1 MPRTVRLRLLGSFDA
16 RWSDGKPLGL
26 SGKKVQALVAYLAVE
41 GDRMHTR
48 EELSALLWGETGDER
63 ARHNLRQALSKI
75 RRTCDSLIVAKG
87 DALQLDDRLCEAD
100 VRDFEELVGQN
111 DLDQLKS
118 AVELYRHDLL
128 EGLVLREPAFDD
140 WLRDARARLRDRV
153 CDALERL
160 ASSFTERG
168 SLDEAM
174 DVLRRHLAIDPASEQ
189 AHRELM
195 ELLART
201 GRRSDALRQYQKCA
215 EALERELGA
224 EPSLETRAAHE
235 RIRATES
242 GAEREL
248 VTDSAPSVET
258 PAAIEPPS
266 VAVLPF
272 ENLSAEE
279 DRYFTDGI
287 TEDIITALSRFKSLL
302 VIARASSFTY
312 RDRDLLVQQIGSELG
327 AQFIVRGSVRRNA
340 SRLRLNVQLIDASS
354 GNHLWAQR
362 FDREIED
369 IFLVQDEI
377 TEILVSTLAGRV
389 EAARLARA
397 RRMPPERLDAYDFV
411 LRGKD
416 YHHRFTAED
425 CDLAIAMLERAIER
439 DPDYAVAHAWL
450 ACALGQSRNYRPAEK
465 DALLDRSQA
474 AAERARQLDEHE
486 SECHRILAQ
495 VFILRRDLGR
505 ALSHQERAL
514 FLNPNDDRSVCAMGT
529 ILTLIGRPEEG
540 EAWVRKAM
548 RLNPYHPENFW
559 FHLARALFHA
569 DRDDEAFA
577 ALGNITRP
585 TLPELVYRV
594 AASARLGDSAARQ
607 QALEALR
614 STDPDFEAE
623 PFVERQP
630 YERDHE
636 RTALLDSL
644 RAAGL

>member
-1 MPRTVRLRLLGSFDA
+1 LGPFDA
-16 RWSDGKPLGL
+16 RWSGGKPLGL
-26 SGKKVQALVAYLAVE
+26 SGKKVQALVSYLAVE
-41 GDRMHTR
+41 GGRMHAR

-87 DALQLDDRLCEAD
+87 DALQLDDQLCEAD
-100 VRDFEELVGQN
+100 VRDFEELVGQ
-111 DLDQLKS
+111 DDPDQLKS
-118 AVELYRHDLL
+118 AVDLYRHDLL

-140 WLRDARARLRDRV
+140 WLRDARARLRDRAL
-153 CDALERL
+153 DALERL
-160 ASSFTERG
+160 ASSLTERG
-168 SLDEAM
+168 SHDEAM
-174 DVLRRHLAIDPASEQ
+174 DVLRRHLALDPASEQ

-215 EALERELGA
+215 EALQRELGA
-224 EPSLETRAAHE
+224 EPSAETRAVHE
-235 RIRATES
+235 RIRAAEPAT
-242 GAEREL
+242 ERERIA
-248 VTDSAPSVET
+248 DSAPSVET
-258 PAAIEPPS
+258 QAAIEPPS

-312 RDRDLLVQQIGSELG
+312 RDRDLLAQQIGRELG
-327 AQFIVRGSVRRNA
+327 AQFIVRGSVRRDA
-340 SRLRLNVQLIDASS
+340 SRLRLNVQLIDVSS

-425 CDLAIAMLERAIER
+425 CDLAIEMLERAIER

-450 ACALGQSRNYRPAEK
+450 ACALGQSMNYRPAEK
-465 DALLDRSQA
+465 DALLDRSQE
-474 AAERARQLDEHE
+474 AAERARQLDEDE

-540 EAWVRKAM
+540 EAWIRKAM

-569 DRDDEAFA
+569 DRDDEALA
-577 ALGNITRP
+577 ALRNITRP
-585 TLPELVYRV
+585 NLPELVYRV
-594 AASARLGDSAARQ
+594 AASSRLGNTVALEP
-607 QALEALR
+607 ALEALR
-614 STDPDFEAE
+614 STAPDFEADS
-623 PFVERQP
+623 FVERQP

-636 RTALLDSL
+636 RTVLLDALL
-644 RAAGL
+644 AAGL